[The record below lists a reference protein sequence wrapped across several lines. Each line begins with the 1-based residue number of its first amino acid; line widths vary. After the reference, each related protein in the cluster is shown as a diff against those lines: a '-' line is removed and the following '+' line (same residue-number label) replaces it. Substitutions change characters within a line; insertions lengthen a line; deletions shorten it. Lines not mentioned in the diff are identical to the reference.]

1 VPDPL
6 TILLV
11 VAGIA
16 ILWIL
21 FKILVNMAAA
31 LFRVGC
37 FILFIIA
44 VGAAIWYFFL

>member
-1 VPDPL
+1 MPDPL

-21 FKILVNMAAA
+21 FRILANMAAA
-31 LFRVGC
+31 LFRIGC
-37 FILFIIA
+37 FILFVIA
-44 VGAAIWYFFL
+44 VGAAIWYFFS